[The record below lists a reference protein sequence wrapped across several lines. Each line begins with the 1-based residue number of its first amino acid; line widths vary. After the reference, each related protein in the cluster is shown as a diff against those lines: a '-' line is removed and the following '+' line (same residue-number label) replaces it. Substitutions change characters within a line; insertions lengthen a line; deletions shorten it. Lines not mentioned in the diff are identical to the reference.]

1 MHAMN
6 FKVIMVSFTHL
17 LFTLHYNNKVVC
29 Q

>member
-6 FKVIMVSFTHL
+6 FHVIMVNFTHL